1 MIAHHHK
8 SGAPL
13 APKAIGKAGEV
24 TVAGYIRAYAKVSLD
39 AVIHNFNQL
48 RANLESNI
56 KTMAVVKADAYG
68 HGSIEVA
75 KALKSRAD
83 YFAVAT
89 LSEGIELRD
98 VGIENPILILG
109 YTAPDEYGQLLDY
122 SIIPTLYNTNE
133 AELLNEVALSK
144 NKKATVHIA
153 VDTGMSRIG
162 FFTDEDGISAVEKIS
177 RLENIYIEGIF
188 SHYATAD
195 EKDKA
200 FSLIQSERFDS
211 FISRLEALGIKIP
224 IKHMCNSAATIDL
237 ENKYDL
243 VRLGIA
249 LYGIFPSEDVK
260 HELDLIPAMEVR
272 SHVIHVKDISK
283 GTSVGYGQIY
293 TAAEKRKIATV
304 SIGYADG
311 FNRCL
316 TGKGYVLINGKRAPL
331 VGKVCM
337 DQIMVDVTD
346 IENVAVGDRVIILGK
361 SGNEEITAEAFGK
374 MANSFAYEVICTFMP
389 RIKRIY

>member
-1 MIAHHHK
+1 MA
-8 SGAPL
+8 
-13 APKAIGKAGEV
+13 E
-24 TVAGYIRAYAKVSLD
+24 YIRAYARVDLD
-39 AVIHNFNQL
+39 AIIHNFDEL
-48 RANLESNI
+48 RGSIDSNI

-75 KALKSRAD
+75 KALQSRAD

-98 VGIENPILILG
+98 EGIRNPILVLG

-122 SIIPTLYNTNE
+122 SIIPTLYNTDE
-133 AELLNEVALSK
+133 AELLDSVAASK
-144 NKKATVHIA
+144 GRKATVHIA
-153 VDTGMSRIG
+153 IDTGMSRIG
-162 FFTDEDGISAVEKIS
+162 FFTDDEGISAVEKIS
-177 RLENIYIEGIF
+177 RLGNIYVEGIF

-195 EKDKA
+195 EKDKT
-200 FSLIQSERFDS
+200 FSRIQSERFDS
-211 FISRLEALGIKIP
+211 FIGRLEALGISIP
-224 IKHMCNSAATIDL
+224 VKHMCNSAATIDL

-249 LYGIFPSEDVK
+249 LYGIFPSDEVK

-272 SHVIHVKDISK
+272 SHVIHVKYISE
-283 GTSVGYGQIY
+283 GMGVGYGQTY
-293 TAAEKRKIATV
+293 TATERRKIATV

-316 TGKGYVLINGKRAPL
+316 SGKGYVLINGKRAPL

-337 DQIMVDVTD
+337 DQIMVDVSD
-346 IENVAVGDRVIILGK
+346 IDGVKVGDRVIILGK
-361 SGNEEITAEAFGK
+361 SGNEEITAEDFGK

-389 RIKRIY
+389 RIKRTY

>member
-1 MIAHHHK
+1 M
-8 SGAPL
+8 
-13 APKAIGKAGEV
+13 
-24 TVAGYIRAYAKVSLD
+24 AGYIRAYAKVDLD
-39 AVIHNFNQL
+39 AIVSNFDQL
-48 RANLESNI
+48 RAHIKSDV

-75 KALKSRAD
+75 KVLQDKAD

-98 VGIENPILILG
+98 EGIRNPILVLG
-109 YTAPDEYGQLLDY
+109 YTAPDEYVQLLDY
-122 SIIPTLYNTNE
+122 SIIPTLYNADD
-133 AELLNEVALSK
+133 AELLNKVAGSK
-144 NKKATVHIA
+144 GKKATVHIA

-162 FFTDEDGISAVEKIS
+162 FFTDDSGIAAVEKIS
-177 RLENIYIEGIF
+177 KLGNIYIEGIF

-195 EKDKA
+195 EKDKT
-200 FSLIQSERFDS
+200 FSQIQSDRFDS
-211 FISRLEALGIKIP
+211 FVSRLESLGIDIP
-224 IKHMCNSAATIDL
+224 VKHLSNSAATIDI
-237 ENKYDL
+237 EKEYDL

-249 LYGIFPSEDVK
+249 LYGIFPSDEVR
-260 HELDLIPAMEVR
+260 HDLKLTPAMEVR
-272 SHVIHVKDISK
+272 SHVIHLKEIEA
-283 GTSVGYGQIY
+283 GTGVGYGQIY
-293 TAAEKRKIATV
+293 TATERRKIATV

-316 TGKGYVLINGKRAPL
+316 TGKGYVLINGKKAPL

-346 IENVAVGDRVIILGK
+346 IDDIRVGDRVIILGK
-361 SGNEEITAEAFGK
+361 SGDEEISAEAFGK

-389 RIKRIY
+389 RIKRVY

>member
-1 MIAHHHK
+1 M
-8 SGAPL
+8 
-13 APKAIGKAGEV
+13 
-24 TVAGYIRAYAKVSLD
+24 AGYIRAYAKVNLD
-39 AVIHNFNQL
+39 TIIHNFNQL
-48 RANLESNI
+48 KASLEENV

-75 KALKSRAD
+75 KALQNLAD

-89 LSEGIELRD
+89 LSEGVELRE
-98 VGIENPILILG
+98 VGIRNPILVLG
-109 YTAPDEYGQLLDY
+109 YTAPDEYSQLLDY
-122 SIIPTLYNTNE
+122 SIIPTLYDTDE
-133 AELLNEVALSK
+133 AELLDKVASSMG
-144 NKKATVHIA
+144 KKATVHIA

-162 FFTDEDGISAVEKIS
+162 FFCDDSGIEAVRKIHS
-177 RLENIYIEGIF
+177 LQNICIEGIF

-195 EKDKA
+195 EKDKSFA
-200 FSLIQSERFDS
+200 YIQKERFDS
-211 FISRLEALGIKIP
+211 FTDRLEKDGISIP
-224 IKHMCNSAATIDL
+224 VKHMCNSAATIDFD
-237 ENKYDL
+237 NHYNL

-249 LYGIFPSEDVK
+249 LYGIYPSDNVK

-272 SHVIHVKDISK
+272 SHVIHVKEIMP
-283 GTSVGYGQIY
+283 GTGVGYGQTY
-293 TAAEKRKIATV
+293 TATEKRKIATV

-316 TGKGYVLINGKRAPL
+316 TGKGYVLIKGKKAPL

-337 DQIMVDVTD
+337 DQIMVDVTG
-346 IENVAVGDRVIILGK
+346 IEDVRTGDRVIILGR
-361 SGNEEITAEAFGK
+361 SGDEEITAEEFGN